1 MSYVGVSNSSEAM
14 STRLDAAAVSFVPAT
29 MTWYHGAL
37 GADYD
42 VSGRKSSEY
51 YAIAKVN
58 KQAMING
65 DVEGIITPL
74 DHEGYRR
81 WERAQR
87 SGDIKQAGLNRQ
99 GALDATSLANITR
112 VELST
117 SIINEL
123 YKEVYLHLG
132 SNMIPVPKLKYD
144 YDVIVHMKTRG
155 KKSLIKKRQK
165 AQTEAPEFVQ
175 TQFDLA
181 NYGKLQRVIDVPDE
195 DELTAL
201 LSPTKHMISD
211 VTQVLAQDI
220 NQLILEDGLDQFKSV
235 AKGPWDEISTT
246 GNLSKRSPLK
256 DLADERRRITKNHGR
271 VNTIAMNSV
280 TYAIFAG
287 NTFVR
292 GYEQMLKQEQPGVF
306 TFSKLPGITFLI
318 DEDIG
323 DGNAYIYDK
332 KALTVG
338 DGPMVT
344 EAFRDP
350 KEGVSG
356 HVIRKWIQP
365 LVNDKLKDAFGT
377 KMTGLLNST

>member
-1 MSYVGVSNSSEAM
+1 MSYIGAQSSNESVA
-14 STRLDAAAVSFVPAT
+14 TRLDAKAVSFVPAT
-29 MTWYHGAL
+29 MTWYHGAF

-51 YAIAKVN
+51 YPIAKIN
-58 KQAMING
+58 KQAMLKNDI
-65 DVEGIITPL
+65 DGIIVPL
-74 DHEGYRR
+74 DHENYRR

-99 GALDATSLANITR
+99 GALGETSLANITR

-132 SNMIPVPKLKYD
+132 CNMVPVPKLKYD

-155 KKSLIKKRQK
+155 KKSLIQKRQK
-165 AQTEAPEFVQ
+165 AQVEAPEFIQ

-181 NYGKLQRVIDVPDE
+181 NYGKLQRVIDIPDE

-220 NQLILEDGLDQFKSV
+220 NSLILEDGIQQFKNIT
-235 AKGPWDEISTT
+235 KGRWDDISTS
-246 GNLSKRSPLK
+246 GNLSKRSPLV
-256 DLADERRRITKNHGR
+256 DIATERKRITKNHGR
-271 VNTIAMNSV
+271 INTIAMNSV
-280 TYAIFAG
+280 TYAHFVG
-287 NTFVR
+287 NTYIK

-306 TFSKLPGITFLI
+306 TFSKLPGVTFLI
-318 DEDIG
+318 DEDIP
-323 DGNAYIYDK
+323 DAAACLFDK

-344 EAFRDP
+344 EAFRDA

-365 LVNDKLKDAFGT
+365 LVNTKLKENFGSY
-377 KMTGLLNST
+377 MTGLS

>member
-1 MSYVGVSNSSEAM
+1 MTTPYVGVPTSSEAM
-14 STRLDAAAVSFVPAT
+14 TTRLDAKAVSFVPAT

-37 GADYD
+37 GNDYD
-42 VSGRKSSEY
+42 VSGRKAGEY
-51 YAIAKVN
+51 YPIAKVN
-58 KQAMING
+58 KQAILEN
-65 DVEGIITPL
+65 DHEGIITEL
-74 DHEGYRR
+74 DTENYRR

-87 SGDIKQAGLNRQ
+87 FGDVKQAGLNRQ
-99 GALDATSLANITR
+99 GALDNVSLANITR

-144 YDVIVHMKTRG
+144 YDVMVHMKVRG
-155 KKSLIKKRQK
+155 KASLVKKRQK
-165 AQTEAPEFVQ
+165 SQVEGPEFVQ
-175 TQFDLA
+175 TNFDLA
-181 NYGKLQRVIDVPDE
+181 NYGKLQRIIDIPDE

-220 NQLILEDGLDQFKSV
+220 NSLILEDGIQQFKNV
-235 AKGPWDEISTT
+235 AKDKWDEM
-246 GNLSKRSPLK
+246 NQNKDFSKRNP
-256 DLADERRRITKNHGR
+256 LADIAVERKRITKNHGR

-280 TYAIFAG
+280 TYAHFVS
-287 NTFVR
+287 NTYIK

-318 DEDIG
+318 DEDIP
-323 DGNAYIYDK
+323 DGVSCIFDK

-365 LVNDKLKDAFGT
+365 LVNTKLKDAFGT
-377 KMTGLLNST
+377 YMTGLST